1 MKNNINEPLDLRKML
16 GGKRFRKSRYIREK
30 ATNVNINEALDLRK
44 MLGRNT
50 RIGVR

>member
-1 MKNNINEPLDLRKML
+1 MNINEAFDFRKML
-16 GGKRFRKSRYIREK
+16 GGKRFRKSRHIGEK
-30 ATNVNINEALDLRK
+30 ATNININEALDLRK